1 MNLKNITNKD
11 AIAITN
17 CEAEPIHIPGSI
29 QPYGYLLALNKI
41 DTTIQYCSENCTTL
55 FDKPLNQILG
65 KHLSEI
71 FNKEDADSFTAY
83 SAKSDDTV
91 MPFIFSVGIQSF
103 HTTSFLTKENLVM
116 EFEPLSQEVLEL
128 PDLFFQTKRFAYS
141 TERVDNLQILCQDVA
156 DATRKIT
163 GYDRVMIYRFDK
175 EYNGQVFAE
184 SKIDKIEPYLGLN
197 YPATDI
203 PVQARD
209 FFLLNRIR
217 MIANVQLPNIP
228 LYALDENAD
237 NKSLDLTL
245 STLRSS
251 SPMHIQYL
259 INMGVGAT
267 FTIALIN
274 QGKLWGLIACHHYAP
289 KRIPYHVRLAAH
301 LQGVFLSSQI
311 DVRQVADEFELVKET
326 EKKMENLHI
335 ILTGSEQSLAQ
346 EQTLVQLKN
355 LLNADAVVIVFKETY
370 YKNGLLPQ
378 DKKLID
384 LMNWLDTSIDQG
396 IFHTSKLS
404 DSYPE
409 AAGLGSKVAG
419 IVYLP
424 IGKQTKNGIAWTRQE
439 VEKTVNWGGD
449 PSKPMNINTENQSL
463 TPRKSFA
470 LWKDAVKGQSA
481 AWQKPEIRVASV
493 ICTYIQNQFHLA
505 DMQDEARRY
514 LSLNERL
521 FKAYD
526 ELANMNWI
534 STHDLKEPLRK
545 IQMYASIILQKHQSE
560 IPESVVTNIL
570 RMQASAG
577 RMQTLVDSLLSY
589 TKIFYEEK
597 KLVDVD
603 LNEVLDEIHADLK
616 ESLEEK
622 GGSLQLKNLPVIQG
636 IRFLITQL
644 FENLIVNSLKFAR
657 EDMPLIIFISCQLV
671 DKKTMKGTGHESGH
685 EYYKITVA
693 DNGVGFNPS
702 YKKDL
707 FKIFQ
712 RFHGRQYKGSGIGLA
727 ICQKIAEIHDGFI
740 EADGEEG
747 KGAIFNVYLRVNKI
761 ALTSLLEVKDE
772 RNSIA

>member
-1 MNLKNITNKD
+1 MNLKNIITKD
-11 AIAITN
+11 ATSITN
-17 CEAEPIHIPGSI
+17 CDAEPIHIPGSI
-29 QPYGYLLALNKI
+29 QPFGYLLALNKI
-41 DTTIQYCSENCTTL
+41 DNTIQYCSENCTSL

-65 KHLSEI
+65 KPFSEF
-71 FNKEDADSFTAY
+71 FNKEDVDSFIAY
-83 SAKSDDTV
+83 SAKPDDAV
-91 MPFIFSVGIQSF
+91 MPFIFSVGNQSF
-103 HTTSFLTKENLVM
+103 HTTSFSTKENLVM
-116 EFEPLSQEVLEL
+116 EFEPFSQKGLEL
-128 PDLFFQTKRFAYS
+128 PDLYLQTKRFAYS
-141 TERVDNLQILCQDVA
+141 TERADNLEILCQDVA

-175 EYNGQVFAE
+175 DYNGQVFAE
-184 SKIDKIEPYLGLN
+184 SKIDHIEPYLGLC

-203 PVQARD
+203 PAQARD

-217 MIANVQLPNIP
+217 MIANVHLPNVP

-237 NKSLDLTL
+237 HKSLDLTL

-326 EKKMENLHI
+326 EKKMDSLHI
-335 ILTGSEQSLAQ
+335 LLTGSEQSLAQ

-378 DKKLID
+378 DVKLID
-384 LMNWLDTSIDQG
+384 LMKWLDTSSDHG

-404 DSYPE
+404 DSYPM
-409 AAGLGSKVAG
+409 AADLGSKVAG
-419 IVYLP
+419 LVYLP

-449 PSKPMNINTENQSL
+449 PSKSMNIDEENHSIA
-463 TPRKSFA
+463 PRKSFA
-470 LWKDAVKGQSA
+470 LWKEAVKGQSA
-481 AWQKPEIRVASV
+481 AWQKPEIKVASV

-505 DMQDEARRY
+505 DTQEEALRY
-514 LSLNERL
+514 LNLNKRL
-521 FKAYD
+521 YKANE

-545 IQMYASIILQKHQSE
+545 IQMYASIILQKHKDD

-570 RMQASAG
+570 RMQASAS

-589 TKIFYEEK
+589 AKIINEEK
-597 KLVDVD
+597 QLVDVD
-603 LNEVLDEIHADLK
+603 LNEVLYEIQADLK
-616 ESLEEK
+616 ESIDEK
-622 GGSLQLKNLPVIQG
+622 GGRLEWENLPVIQG

-644 FENLIVNSLKFAR
+644 LENLINNSLKFAK
-657 EDMPLIIFISCQLV
+657 EDRPPVIIIISQLV
-671 DKKTMKGTGHESGH
+671 NRKTTKDTLYDIEND
-685 EYYKITVA
+685 YYKITVA
-693 DNGVGFNPS
+693 DNGVGFDAV

-727 ICQKIAEIHDGFI
+727 ICQRIAEAHDGFI

-747 KGAIFNVYLRVNKI
+747 KGAAFNIYIPVNKME
-761 ALTSLLEVKDE
+761 T
-772 RNSIA
+772 N